1 MIYKLKVLIVTY
13 YWVPAGG
20 SGVQRWLKFVK
31 YLRSFGIEPVIYT
44 VENPNYPL
52 VDTSLCID
60 IPENIEIIKSPIL
73 EPNNLL
79 SRFKKKGSKTSAGF
93 LNPNPTFFGKILQ
106 YIRANY
112 FIPDARKFWVKP
124 SVKKLKNYLKENTVD
139 ILITTGPPHSMHLIG
154 LQLKKEL
161 GIKWVAD
168 FRDPWTD
175 IDYFHQ
181 LPLTKKSIKK
191 HHKLEKEVLKKADAT
206 LVIGKTMKENYC
218 DYSNKI
224 YVVTNGYDNE
234 EDQKEKINLDETFSI
249 THIGLMNADRNPK
262 ILWEVLDEI
271 CKENVQFSND
281 LEIKLIGKV
290 AKEIDETLEK
300 YSFKGVKK
308 INYVPHNE
316 VLNYQKKSQI
326 LLLAVNNVPSAKGII
341 TGKIF
346 EYLQAKRP
354 ILAIGPENG
363 DLAEI
368 LNVTNSGDIVSF
380 DNKRKLK
387 IIITNLYN
395 SYKAQNLTVDSKDI
409 GKFHRQELTRQLT
422 EILKEI
428 NNS

>member
-1 MIYKLKVLIVTY
+1 MKVLIVTY

-52 VDTSLCID
+52 VDTSLSID
-60 IPENIEIIKSPIL
+60 VPENIEVIKSPIL

-79 SRFKKKGSKTSAGF
+79 SRFKKKGSQTSAGF
-93 LNPNPTFFGKILQ
+93 LNPNPTFFGKVLQ

-161 GIKWVAD
+161 GIKWAAD

-191 HHKLEKEVLKKADAT
+191 HHKLEKEVLKKADAI
-206 LVIGKTMKENYC
+206 LVIGKTMKENYS